1 MKFKKPTLKR
11 PHVFMIWKTI
21 RPLRSAP
28 LYGHTSCTIGIWT
41 NLSSGP
47 IRSKPQFITN
57 GFRPT
62 GFLLPKLAHFSFLRP
77 NLRVLG
83 NPNLNI
89 LLLFFFSF
97 FFFMLEIR
105 NWSLELHFVGYR
117 IVNCFLII
125 DCCRKIRCRKRNGL

>member
-1 MKFKKPTLKR
+1 MKFKKPILKR

-83 NPNLNI
+83 NLKLNI
-89 LLLFFFSF
+89 IFFLK
-97 FFFMLEIR
+97 LEIR
-105 NWSLELHFVGYR
+105 NWSSELHFAGYR

-125 DCCRKIRCRKRNGL
+125 NCCCRKIRCRKRNGL